1 VYRIRTLLK
10 LGLALTGLTLALA
23 GCSGS
28 VSVDGDGSPSADD
41 GGSTAATRTYTNEE
55 YGFSITYPEQLEQG
69 EPAKGSGADGS
80 SVLDVVFAD
89 ENGPIVA
96 DRYVNAA
103 QVSVY
108 ELAREVDPAE
118 VPDLESELQ
127 GVVDEIM
134 ASLPN
139 SEVVEPLTGTEVNG
153 IPGFALKYT
162 FAVEGTEI
170 TAVTVFLLNGAN
182 EYQITAQAA
191 SADWEQMKD
200 GLESTVS
207 SFTVQ

>member
-1 VYRIRTLLK
+1 VYRIRTLFT
-10 LGLALTGLTLALA
+10 LGLALAGLTVALA
-23 GCSGS
+23 ACSS
-28 VSVDGDGSPSADD
+28 SASVDGGGPSATDS
-41 GGSTAATRTYTNEE
+41 GSTSATTTYTNDQ
-55 YGFSITYPEQLEQG
+55 YGFTITYPEQLEQG
-69 EPAKGSGADGS
+69 EPAEGSGTDGS

-96 DRYVNAA
+96 DRYINAA

-108 ELAREVDPAE
+108 ELTREVDPTE
-118 VPDLESELQ
+118 VSGLESEFQ
-127 GVVDEIM
+127 GVVDELM
-134 ASLPN
+134 ASLPD

-162 FAVEGTEI
+162 FVVEGTEI
-170 TAVTVFLLNGAN
+170 TAATVFLLNGAY

-191 SADWEQMKD
+191 STDWEQMKD
-200 GLESTVS
+200 DLESAIE